1 MIVIAKRSQ
10 SSQIQVGADK
20 DESDDRLE
28 DDEQEAEEAP
38 EVVPE
43 VVPEVG
49 TVPPAD
55 DLYGENENDF
65 DDGHIPPDLYG
76 EPEPD
81 EEVAETAYDYKN
93 DYDQAQD
100 SNAEKAGG
108 LSW

>member
-1 MIVIAKRSQ
+1 MSQ
-10 SSQIQVGADK
+10 AGADK

-28 DDEQEAEEAP
+28 DQEAEEEEAP
-38 EVVPE
+38 EEAPEEVP
-43 VVPEVG
+43 VVG
-49 TVPPAD
+49 TVPPGD
-55 DLYGENENDF
+55 DLYEDTDNDI

-100 SNAEKAGG
+100 SNAEQADG

>member
-1 MIVIAKRSQ
+1 M
-10 SSQIQVGADK
+10 
-20 DESDDRLE
+20 
-28 DDEQEAEEAP
+28 
-38 EVVPE
+38 
-43 VVPEVG
+43 
-49 TVPPAD
+49 PPAD

-108 LSW
+108 LSWWVTSRVFISHWCSETDTFYRIDCSLLIWTHTITA